1 MRNNMPEK
9 YKEKSSID
17 GYKNLPEKHINVI
30 EDFEDLLEKGIA
42 NLTMSDIAS
51 KLKVSLRTLYEI
63 APSKEDLITTTMDRI
78 LTNIGREALSNMK
91 DVKSPLERLRIYMRI
106 GNEAAGPKLQK
117 FDGDL
122 DKIKGA
128 KEMIDFHQNYFISFI
143 KSLLDE
149 AQAANEIREIDT
161 QAVAITLGGIA
172 RELSIPDNKKSL
184 EDLPEKS
191 SNMVTDLILESLNQE
206 S

>member
-1 MRNNMPEK
+1 MIRNNMSQVTRK
-9 YKEKSSID
+9 TF
-17 GYKNLPEKHINVI
+17 KNLTDKHINVI
-30 EDFEDLLEKGIA
+30 EDFESLLETGIA

-51 KLKVSLRTLYEI
+51 HLKVSLRTLYEI

-78 LTNIGREALSNMK
+78 LTNIGREALNSMK
-91 DVKSPLERLRIYMRI
+91 DIDSPLERLRIYMRI

-122 DKIKGA
+122 DKIRGA

-149 AQAANEIREIDT
+149 AQEINEIKNIDT
-161 QAVAITLGGIA
+161 QAVAISLGGIA
-172 RELSIPDNKKSL
+172 RELSIPENKKTL

-191 SNMVTDLILESLNQE
+191 SNMVTDLILESLNRK
-206 S
+206 

>member
-1 MRNNMPEK
+1 VARK
-9 YKEKSSID
+9 TF
-17 GYKNLPEKHINVI
+17 KNLTEKHINVI
-30 EDFEDLLEKGIA
+30 EDFEDLLEQGIA

-149 AQAANEIREIDT
+149 AQAAKEIREIDT
-161 QAVAITLGGIA
+161 QALAITLGGIA

-206 S
+206 

>member
-91 DVKSPLERLRIYMRI
+91 NVKSPLERLRIYMRI

-206 S
+206 

>member
-1 MRNNMPEK
+1 MPEE
-9 YKEKSSID
+9 YKERSSID
-17 GYKNLPEKHINVI
+17 GYRNLPEKHINVI

-91 DVKSPLERLRIYMRI
+91 NVKSPLERLRIYMRI

>member
-1 MRNNMPEK
+1 MTLVARK
-9 YKEKSSID
+9 TF
-17 GYKNLPEKHINVI
+17 KNLTEKHINVI

-128 KEMIDFHQNYFISFI
+128 KEMIDFDQNYFISFI

-149 AQAANEIREIDT
+149 AQAANEIREIDFF
-161 QAVAITLGGIA
+161 L
-172 RELSIPDNKKSL
+172 
-184 EDLPEKS
+184 
-191 SNMVTDLILESLNQE
+191 MFYILENIIYSKTIKNIK
-206 S
+206 

>member
-1 MRNNMPEK
+1 MPEK

-91 DVKSPLERLRIYMRI
+91 NVKSPLERLRIYMRI

-206 S
+206 

>member
-1 MRNNMPEK
+1 MTLVARK
-9 YKEKSSID
+9 KF
-17 GYKNLPEKHINVI
+17 KNLTEKHINVI

-128 KEMIDFHQNYFISFI
+128 KEMIDFHQNYFISLI

-149 AQAANEIREIDT
+149 AQAAKEIREIDT
-161 QAVAITLGGIA
+161 QALAITLGGIA

-184 EDLPEKS
+184 ADLPEKS

-206 S
+206 

>member
-1 MRNNMPEK
+1 MSQVTRK
-9 YKEKSSID
+9 TF
-17 GYKNLPEKHINVI
+17 KNLTDKHINVI
-30 EDFEDLLEKGIA
+30 EDFESLLETGIA

-51 KLKVSLRTLYEI
+51 HLKVSLRTLYEI

>member
-1 MRNNMPEK
+1 MTLVARK
-9 YKEKSSID
+9 TF
-17 GYKNLPEKHINVI
+17 KNLTEKHINVI

-128 KEMIDFHQNYFISFI
+128 KEMIDFHQNYFFSLI

-149 AQAANEIREIDT
+149 AQAAKEIREIDT
-161 QAVAITLGGIA
+161 QALAITLGGIA

-206 S
+206 

>member
-1 MRNNMPEK
+1 MPEK

>member
-1 MRNNMPEK
+1 MSQVTRK
-9 YKEKSSID
+9 TF
-17 GYKNLPEKHINVI
+17 KNLTDKHINVI
-30 EDFEDLLEKGIA
+30 EDFESLLETGIA

-51 KLKVSLRTLYEI
+51 HLKVSLRTLYEI

-91 DVKSPLERLRIYMRI
+91 NVKSPLERLRIYMRI

>member
-1 MRNNMPEK
+1 MSQVTRK
-9 YKEKSSID
+9 TF
-17 GYKNLPEKHINVI
+17 KNLTDKHINVI
-30 EDFEDLLEKGIA
+30 EDFESLLETGIA

-51 KLKVSLRTLYEI
+51 HLKVSLRTLYEI

-78 LTNIGREALSNMK
+78 LTNIGREALNSMK
-91 DVKSPLERLRIYMRI
+91 DIDSPLERLRIYMRI

-122 DKIKGA
+122 DKIRGT

-149 AQAANEIREIDT
+149 AQEINEIKNIDT
-161 QAVAITLGGIA
+161 QAVAISLGGIA
-172 RELSIPDNKKSL
+172 RELSIPENKKTL

-191 SNMVTDLILESLNQE
+191 SNMVTDLILESLNRK
-206 S
+206 

>member
-1 MRNNMPEK
+1 MSEVTRK
-9 YKEKSSID
+9 TF
-17 GYKNLPEKHINVI
+17 KNLTDKHINVI
-30 EDFEDLLEKGIA
+30 EDFESLLETGIA

-51 KLKVSLRTLYEI
+51 HLKVSLRTLYEI

-78 LTNIGREALSNMK
+78 LTNIGREALNSMK
-91 DVKSPLERLRIYMRI
+91 DIDSPLERLRIYMRI

-122 DKIKGA
+122 DKIRGA

-149 AQAANEIREIDT
+149 AQEINEIKNIDT
-161 QAVAITLGGIA
+161 QAVAISLGGIA
-172 RELSIPDNKKSL
+172 RELSIPENKKTL

-191 SNMVTDLILESLNQE
+191 SNMVTDLILESLNRK
-206 S
+206 

>member
-1 MRNNMPEK
+1 MTLVARK
-9 YKEKSSID
+9 TF
-17 GYKNLPEKHINVI
+17 KNLTEKHINVI
-30 EDFEDLLEKGIA
+30 EDFEDLLENGIA

-206 S
+206 

>member
-1 MRNNMPEK
+1 MTLVARK
-9 YKEKSSID
+9 TF
-17 GYKNLPEKHINVI
+17 KNLTEKHINVI
-30 EDFEDLLEKGIA
+30 EDFEDLLEQGIA

-78 LTNIGREALSNMK
+78 LTNIGREALNSMK
-91 DVKSPLERLRIYMRI
+91 DIDSPLERLRIYMRI

-122 DKIKGA
+122 DKIRGA

-149 AQAANEIREIDT
+149 AQEINEIKNIDT
-161 QAVAITLGGIA
+161 QAVAISLGGIA
-172 RELSIPDNKKSL
+172 RELSIPENKKTL

-191 SNMVTDLILESLNQE
+191 SNMVTDLILESLNRK
-206 S
+206 

>member
-1 MRNNMPEK
+1 MPEK

-206 S
+206 

>member
-1 MRNNMPEK
+1 MTLVARK
-9 YKEKSSID
+9 TF
-17 GYKNLPEKHINVI
+17 KNLTEKHINVI

-149 AQAANEIREIDT
+149 AQAAKEIREIDT
-161 QAVAITLGGIA
+161 QALAITLGGIA

-206 S
+206 

>member
-1 MRNNMPEK
+1 MTLVARK
-9 YKEKSSID
+9 TF
-17 GYKNLPEKHINVI
+17 KNLTEKHINVI

>member
-1 MRNNMPEK
+1 MTLVARK
-9 YKEKSSID
+9 TF
-17 GYKNLPEKHINVI
+17 KNLTEKHINVI
-30 EDFEDLLEKGIA
+30 EDFEDLLEQGIA

-206 S
+206 

>member
-1 MRNNMPEK
+1 MSQVTRK
-9 YKEKSSID
+9 TF
-17 GYKNLPEKHINVI
+17 KNLPDKHINVI
-30 EDFEDLLEKGIA
+30 EDFESLLETGIA

-51 KLKVSLRTLYEI
+51 HLKVSLRTLYEI

-78 LTNIGREALSNMK
+78 LTNIGREALNSMK
-91 DVKSPLERLRIYMRI
+91 DIDSPLERLRIYMRI

-122 DKIKGA
+122 DKIRGA

-149 AQAANEIREIDT
+149 AQEINEIKNIDT
-161 QAVAITLGGIA
+161 QAVAISLGGIA
-172 RELSIPDNKKSL
+172 RELSIPENKKTL

-191 SNMVTDLILESLNQE
+191 SNMVTDLILESLNRK
-206 S
+206 

>member
-1 MRNNMPEK
+1 MSQVTRK
-9 YKEKSSID
+9 TF
-17 GYKNLPEKHINVI
+17 KNLTDKHINVI
-30 EDFEDLLEKGIA
+30 EDFESLLETGIA

-51 KLKVSLRTLYEI
+51 HLKVSLRTLYEI

-78 LTNIGREALSNMK
+78 LTNIGREALNSMK
-91 DVKSPLERLRIYMRI
+91 DIDSPLERLRIYMRI

-122 DKIKGA
+122 DKIRGA

-149 AQAANEIREIDT
+149 AQEINEIKNIDT
-161 QAVAITLGGIA
+161 QAVAISLGGIA
-172 RELSIPDNKKSL
+172 RELSIPENKKTL

-191 SNMVTDLILESLNQE
+191 SNMVTDLILESLNRK
-206 S
+206 

>member
-1 MRNNMPEK
+1 MTLVARK
-9 YKEKSSID
+9 TF
-17 GYKNLPEKHINVI
+17 KNLTEKHINVI
-30 EDFEDLLEKGIA
+30 EDFEDLLEQGIA

>member
-1 MRNNMPEK
+1 MPEE

-30 EDFEDLLEKGIA
+30 EDFENLLEKGIA

-78 LTNIGREALSNMK
+78 LTNIGREAFSNMK

-206 S
+206 

>member
-1 MRNNMPEK
+1 MRDNMPEE
-9 YKEKSSID
+9 YKERSSID
-17 GYKNLPEKHINVI
+17 GYRNLPEKHINVI

-91 DVKSPLERLRIYMRI
+91 NVKSPLERLRIYMRI

>member
-1 MRNNMPEK
+1 MPEK

-91 DVKSPLERLRIYMRI
+91 NVKSPLERLRIYMRI

-184 EDLPEKS
+184 ADLPEKS

-206 S
+206 

>member
-1 MRNNMPEK
+1 MPEE

-30 EDFEDLLEKGIA
+30 EDFENLLEKGIA

-78 LTNIGREALSNMK
+78 LTNIGREAFSNMK

-172 RELSIPDNKKSL
+172 RELSIPHNKKSL

-206 S
+206 

>member
-1 MRNNMPEK
+1 MTLVARK
-9 YKEKSSID
+9 TF
-17 GYKNLPEKHINVI
+17 KNLTEKHINVI

-128 KEMIDFHQNYFISFI
+128 KEMIDFHHYFISFI

>member
-1 MRNNMPEK
+1 MPEK

-30 EDFEDLLEKGIA
+30 EDFDDLLEKGIA

-91 DVKSPLERLRIYMRI
+91 NVKSPLERLRIYMRI

-206 S
+206 

>member
-1 MRNNMPEK
+1 MTLVARK
-9 YKEKSSID
+9 TF
-17 GYKNLPEKHINVI
+17 KNLTEKHINVI
-30 EDFEDLLEKGIA
+30 EDFEDLLEQGIA

-128 KEMIDFHQNYFISFI
+128 KEMIDFHQNYFISLI

-149 AQAANEIREIDT
+149 AQAAKEIREIDT
-161 QAVAITLGGIA
+161 QALAITLGGIA

-184 EDLPEKS
+184 EDLTEKS
-191 SNMVTDLILESLNQE
+191 ANMVTDLILESLNQE
-206 S
+206 

>member
-1 MRNNMPEK
+1 MSQGTRK
-9 YKEKSSID
+9 TF
-17 GYKNLPEKHINVI
+17 KNLTDKHINVI
-30 EDFEDLLEKGIA
+30 EDFESLLETGIA

-51 KLKVSLRTLYEI
+51 HLKVSLRTLYEI

-78 LTNIGREALSNMK
+78 LTNIGREALNSMK
-91 DVKSPLERLRIYMRI
+91 DIDSPLERLRIYMRI

-122 DKIKGA
+122 DKIRGA

-149 AQAANEIREIDT
+149 AQEINEIKNIDT
-161 QAVAITLGGIA
+161 QAVAISLGGIA
-172 RELSIPDNKKSL
+172 RELSIPENKKTL

-191 SNMVTDLILESLNQE
+191 SNMVTDLILESLNRK
-206 S
+206 

>member
-1 MRNNMPEK
+1 MTLVARKTFNN
-9 YKEKSSID
+9 
-17 GYKNLPEKHINVI
+17 LTEKHINVI

-78 LTNIGREALSNMK
+78 LTNIGREALNHMK
-91 DVKSPLERLRIYMRI
+91 DIESPLERLRIYMRI

-122 DKIKGA
+122 DKIRGT
-128 KEMIDFHQNYFISFI
+128 KEMIDFHHNYFVSFI
-143 KSLLDE
+143 KTLLDE
-149 AQAANEIREIDT
+149 AQEAKEIRRIDT

-184 EDLPEKS
+184 DDLPEKS

-206 S
+206 

>member
-91 DVKSPLERLRIYMRI
+91 NVKSPLERLRIYMRI

-172 RELSIPDNKKSL
+172 RELSIPHNKKSL

-206 S
+206 

>member
-1 MRNNMPEK
+1 MPEK

-91 DVKSPLERLRIYMRI
+91 NVKSPLERLRIYMRI

>member
-1 MRNNMPEK
+1 MTLVARK
-9 YKEKSSID
+9 TF
-17 GYKNLPEKHINVI
+17 KNLTEKHINVI
-30 EDFEDLLEKGIA
+30 EDFEDLLEQGIA

-128 KEMIDFHQNYFISFI
+128 KEMIDFHQNYFISLI

>member
-1 MRNNMPEK
+1 MTLVARK
-9 YKEKSSID
+9 TF
-17 GYKNLPEKHINVI
+17 KNLTEKHINVI

-128 KEMIDFHQNYFISFI
+128 KEMIDFHQNYFISLI

-206 S
+206 

>member
-1 MRNNMPEK
+1 MTLVARK
-9 YKEKSSID
+9 TF
-17 GYKNLPEKHINVI
+17 KNLTEKHINVI

-91 DVKSPLERLRIYMRI
+91 NVKSPLERLRIYMRI

-172 RELSIPDNKKSL
+172 RELSIPHNKKSL

-206 S
+206 